1 MTQPATPVEAGQHR
15 DLDQADAVVAR
26 RLGVVVR
33 PLRALVNAPHLLVL
47 MILAIWVAC
56 SLTYAALE
64 EKGPVEGLWW
74 GIVTGSTVGYGD
86 FYPASTAGRAV
97 GAVLIVAMLVLVP
110 IAIGHVIAHLVMDK
124 ESLAVATV
132 LEDVHERIDRLE
144 HLTLA
149 SLETQHGREWLDARL
164 AEHEAADAATTDV
177 AERMLAL
184 FTPPHV
190 VPQTPG

>member
-1 MTQPATPVEAGQHR
+1 
-15 DLDQADAVVAR
+15 
-26 RLGVVVR
+26 
-33 PLRALVNAPHLLVL
+33 
-47 MILAIWVAC
+47 
-56 SLTYAALE
+56 
-64 EKGPVEGLWW
+64 
-74 GIVTGSTVGYGD
+74 
-86 FYPASTAGRAV
+86 
-97 GAVLIVAMLVLVP
+97 VP

-149 SLETQHGREWLDARL
+149 SLEAQHGREWLERRL

-184 FTPPHV
+184 FTPEHDATEP
-190 VPQTPG
+190 PGGDR